1 MDANDNALSQ
11 ITTHVRQL
19 LLQYREEKR
28 KNGELQATIN
38 ERDATIEQLKEELQ
52 TAHSNYN
59 SLKVARMVEITNGDM
74 QSAQKRLSKLIRD
87 VDKCITLLSKNSL
100 DNG

>member
-11 ITTHVRQL
+11 ITAHVRQL

-28 KNGELQATIN
+28 KNSELQAVIN
-38 ERDATIEQLKEELQ
+38 ERDATIEQLKEEWP

>member
-11 ITTHVRQL
+11 ITAHVRQL

-28 KNGELQATIN
+28 KNSELQAVIN

-52 TAHSNYN
+52 TAHSN
-59 SLKVARMVEITNGDM
+59 
-74 QSAQKRLSKLIRD
+74 
-87 VDKCITLLSKNSL
+87 
-100 DNG
+100 

>member
-19 LLQYREEKR
+19 LLQYREAKR
-28 KNGELQATIN
+28 ENS
-38 ERDATIEQLKEELQ
+38 EQLKEELQ

-59 SLKVARMVEITNGDM
+59 SLKVARMVEITNGDI
-74 QSAQKRLSKLIRD
+74 QSAKKRLSKLIRD
-87 VDKCITLLSKNSL
+87 VDRCITLLSKNSL